1 MNDEIIMKKIKSIN
15 DFKKIQKDFLAI
27 LPKEDI
33 KKHWKEF
40 FDNIETKINSISPVN
55 NFKILKINPENK
67 NILNIVTKDQRIK
80 KIAFKAENYH
90 LLVEEVNLDKL
101 IEIFN
106 EYGYTV
112 FTDNDFNVKG

>member
-1 MNDEIIMKKIKSIN
+1 M
-15 DFKKIQKDFLAI
+15 
-27 LPKEDI
+27 
-33 KKHWKEF
+33 
-40 FDNIETKINSISPVN
+40 
-55 NFKILKINPENK
+55 
-67 NILNIVTKDQRIK
+67 TKDQRIK
-80 KIAFKAENYH
+80 KIAFKKAENYH